1 MQSEMAAFCC
11 RVFTYRH
18 QVIIFNLQII
28 SLKHRVSVS
37 EYQVFEAKHHVF
49 EWGVFISDVYPFTI
63 GD

>member
-1 MQSEMAAFCC
+1 MAAFFC
-11 RVFTYRH
+11 RVLINRH
-18 QVIIFNLQII
+18 QVIVFNLQII

-37 EYQVFEAKHHVF
+37 EYQVFEAKHRVF